1 MAKQYDK
8 FNLEVEQDPLVQLHK
23 TDYNNYSD
31 LSHFV
36 DEYYKAQ
43 ALIKECG
50 NFYKSFLLSKLLTYS
65 KLTNTS
71 YKENEYNFFNIHI
84 TGQPYK
90 AETYCLYD
98 MFDDLDE
105 DYKGYYNYKSL
116 QGYEKLAY
124 SRAVFKFKEF
134 CDNSKDKLFTIKIVC
149 DRTSYF
155 PRDVKEETSYY
166 FTFKDYIFKSCM
178 CEHYISDYGYI
189 TYNNKYDE
197 KNNKDLKS
205 KLSKLCD
212 KEKKSLY
219 DYMRDI
225 SSLYKKEF
233 DTFYKDELKK
243 LFKIINVPIIYIN
256 IDNDLKDCAYSSYN
270 SYKKKVKSKDIDKD
284 IKELAEKYQ
293 NDGERTSLYLSEIL
307 SDDEIDNM
315 FDSFEYKGWYDMDG
329 WILKYI
335 NDNYY
340 NKIIELVKRNIAD
353 STYAYRTIIRECSDY
368 NNNQKLYIIGKHNE
382 SHYFCDQ
389 KDVDNVKIELKGREL
404 VCTFTIVH
412 KHLKY
417 RWPSD
422 APTVVNELTRT
433 VKFNVDTNSVSLF
446 NESTETY
453 EIANKYNR
461 Y

>member
-1 MAKQYDK
+1 MSKQYDK

-84 TGQPYK
+84 TGIPYK

-98 MFDDLDE
+98 MFDDLDN

-116 QGYEKLAY
+116 KGYEKLAY

-134 CDNSKDKLFTIKIVC
+134 CDNSKDKLFTIRIEC
-149 DRTSYF
+149 NRTSYF
-155 PRDVKEETSYY
+155 PGDKDKETNYY
-166 FTFKDYIFKSCM
+166 FTFNDYIFKSCM
-178 CEHYISDYGYI
+178 CEHYISSYSSI

-197 KNNKDLKS
+197 VNNKDLQS
-205 KLSKLCD
+205 KLKKLVD

-219 DYMRDI
+219 DYMKELDF
-225 SSLYKKEF
+225 LYKKEF

-243 LFKIINVPIIYIN
+243 LFKTINVPIIYIN
-256 IDNDLKDCAYSSYN
+256 IDNDLKDCAYASYN

-284 IKELAEKYQ
+284 IKELTEKYN

-315 FDSFEYKGWYDMDG
+315 FDSFEYKGWYSMYD

-353 STYAYRTIIRECSDY
+353 STYAYRTIIRTCSEY

-382 SHYFCDQ
+382 SHYFCNQ
-389 KDVDNVKIELKGREL
+389 NDVDKIKIELIEREL
-404 VCTFTIVH
+404 VCTYIKVN

-417 RWPSD
+417 SWPSN

-433 VKFNVDTNSVSLF
+433 VKFNVDTNSVSSF
-446 NESTETY
+446 KESTDTY
-453 EIANKYNR
+453 EIANKDR

>member
-84 TGQPYK
+84 TGLPSRNT
-90 AETYCLYD
+90 ETYCLYD
-98 MFDDLDE
+98 MFDNLDDE
-105 DYKGYYNYKSL
+105 YKGYYNYKSL
-116 QGYEKLAY
+116 LGYVKLAY
-124 SRAVFKFKEF
+124 SQAVFKFRDF
-134 CDNSKDKLFTIKIVC
+134 CDNSKDKLFTIKIIC

-155 PRDVKEETSYY
+155 PGDRDVEPSYY
-166 FTFKDYIFKSCM
+166 FSFNDYMLKSCKSK
-178 CEHYISDYGYI
+178 HYISSYGSI
-189 TYNNKYDE
+189 TYNNEYDKKE
-197 KNNKDLKS
+197 IQS
-205 KLSKLCD
+205 KLTKLCD
-212 KEKKSLY
+212 KSKKSQY
-219 DYMRDI
+219 DYMKDI
-225 SSLYKKEF
+225 NSLYKKEF

-243 LFKIINVPIIYIN
+243 VFKEINIPIINIK
-256 IDNDLKDCAYSSYN
+256 IDNDLKDCAYSSYK
-270 SYKKKVKSKDIDKD
+270 SYIKNIKKKDIDNN
-284 IKELAEKYQ
+284 IKELAEKYE
-293 NDGERTSLYLSEIL
+293 NDGEYTSLYLSEIL
-307 SDDEIDNM
+307 SNDEIDKM
-315 FDSFEYKGWYDMDG
+315 FDSFEYNNWYTKDSL
-329 WILKYI
+329 IIKYLK
-335 NDNYY
+335 DNYY
-340 NKIIELVKRNIAD
+340 DKIIELVKRNIAD
-353 STYAYRTIIRECSDY
+353 STYAYRTIIRTCSEF

-382 SHYFCDQ
+382 SHYFCNQ
-389 KDVDNVKIELKGREL
+389 KDVDKVKIELIGREL
-404 VCTFTIVH
+404 VCTYTIVH

-433 VKFNVDTNSVSLF
+433 VKFNVDTNSVSSF
-446 NESTETY
+446 DESTDEY
-453 EIANKYNR
+453 EISNDR
-461 Y
+461 YRY

>member
-1 MAKQYDK
+1 MVKQYDK
-8 FNLEVEQDPLVQLHK
+8 FNLEVEQEPLVQLHK

-36 DEYYKAQ
+36 DEYYKAK

-84 TGQPYK
+84 TGIPYNT
-90 AETYCLYD
+90 ETYCLYD
-98 MFDDLDE
+98 MFDNLDE
-105 DYKGYYNYKSL
+105 EYKGYYNYKSL
-116 QGYEKLAY
+116 KGYERLAY
-124 SRAVFKFKEF
+124 SKAVFKFKEF
-134 CDNSKDKLFTIKIVC
+134 CDNSNDKLFTIKVVC
-149 DRTSYF
+149 ERTSYF
-155 PRDVKEETSYY
+155 PNDKDVESCYY
-166 FTFKDYIFKSCM
+166 FKFNDYILKSCTSK
-178 CEHYISDYGYI
+178 HYISSYGSI
-189 TYNNKYDE
+189 TYNNEFDK
-197 KNNKDLKS
+197 KDIQS
-205 KLSKLCD
+205 KFSKLCD
-212 KEKKSLY
+212 KEKKSQY
-219 DYMRDI
+219 DYMKDI
-225 SSLYKKEF
+225 NSLYKKEF
-233 DTFYKDELKK
+233 NTFYKNELKT
-243 LFKIINVPIIYIN
+243 LFKTINVPIIYIN

-284 IKELAEKYQ
+284 IKELIEKYK

-307 SDDEIDNM
+307 SNDEIDNM
-315 FDSFEYKGWYDMDG
+315 FDSFDYNEWYSSKDSL
-329 WILKYI
+329 ILKYI
-335 NDNYY
+335 KGNYY

-353 STYAYRTIIRECSDY
+353 STYAYRTIIRTCSEY

-382 SHYFCDQ
+382 SHYFCNQ
-389 KDVDNVKIELKGREL
+389 KDVDKVKIELREREL
-404 VCTFTIVH
+404 ICTYTEVH

-433 VKFNVDTNSVSLF
+433 VKFNVDTNLVSSF
-446 NESTETY
+446 NESTDTY